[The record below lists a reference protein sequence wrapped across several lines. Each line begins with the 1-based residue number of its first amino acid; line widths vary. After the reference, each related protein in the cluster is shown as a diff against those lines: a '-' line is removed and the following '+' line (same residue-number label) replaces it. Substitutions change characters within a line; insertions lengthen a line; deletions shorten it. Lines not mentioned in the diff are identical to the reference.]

1 MFQKIAV
8 GTLAF
13 VLSIVFIVTAAGR
26 VAAQGWEK
34 ALPEL
39 AAVTVAA
46 VAYAFGLRLLGGLC
60 FAQLR
65 NARLQRIASLAL
77 QYSVSVAAYVGLIDL
92 ALQPEWTD
100 SAMLLSDLSTF
111 LAAHAFAC
119 FFLLVWRVVDLLV
132 ER

>member
-13 VLSIVFIVTAAGR
+13 VLLIVFIVTAAGR

-39 AAVTVAA
+39 ATVTVAA

-65 NARLQRIASLAL
+65 NARLRRIASLAL
-77 QYSVSVAAYVGLIDL
+77 QYSVSVAVYVGLIDL

-100 SAMLLSDLSTF
+100 SAMLLRDLSTF

>member
-65 NARLQRIASLAL
+65 NARLRRIASLAL

-111 LAAHAFAC
+111 LSCQTFHSVVH
-119 FFLLVWRVVDLLV
+119 LDWSVVDLLV

>member
-65 NARLQRIASLAL
+65 NARLRRI
-77 QYSVSVAAYVGLIDL
+77 SVSVAAYVGLIDL

>member
-26 VAAQGWEK
+26 VAAQGWDK

-39 AAVTVAA
+39 AAAA
-46 VAYAFGLRLLGGLC
+46 VAYAFGLRLLGGSC

-65 NARLQRIASLAL
+65 NARLRRIASLAL

>member
-65 NARLQRIASLAL
+65 NARLRRIASLVQRSSNNAI
-77 QYSVSVAAYVGLIDL
+77 Y
-92 ALQPEWTD
+92 
-100 SAMLLSDLSTF
+100 
-111 LAAHAFAC
+111 
-119 FFLLVWRVVDLLV
+119 
-132 ER
+132 